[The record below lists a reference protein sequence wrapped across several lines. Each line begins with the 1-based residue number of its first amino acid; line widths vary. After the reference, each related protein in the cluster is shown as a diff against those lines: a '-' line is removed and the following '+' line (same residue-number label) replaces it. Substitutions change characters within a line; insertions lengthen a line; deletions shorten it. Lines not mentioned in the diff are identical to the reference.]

1 MHLTHICP
9 RFKEIHGGGEPVL
22 FHLFHELCDLG
33 FKSTIHT
40 YNYPD
45 SMRPLLDS
53 RVELKELPGIFN
65 RSFGNVL
72 LSGFYDMFCSSFLST
87 RIFRDTDVVCFHTE
101 NVIPALL
108 SYKLAGGRKPTL
120 YFCFQ
125 PPRFAYDT
133 TKETARAGGTVGL
146 LVPILKAIYRPFDR
160 LTVRLADKV
169 ATFSTGYKR
178 WIETIYD
185 VSDVKVLPPGV
196 EKPQNIHLLPKNIAT
211 RLSKPGSKSLL
222 FVGKLVTWKNIDRL
236 INVTAMVR
244 EQFPDIRL
252 MIVGDGPCKDS
263 LKRQTAD
270 MGLDKNVIF
279 CGYVSA
285 EDVFSYCEAADLFV
299 LLEKNISFGLSLIE
313 ANAIGLPAMAF
324 QGGGPND
331 IIEEE
336 KNGFLLPID
345 VTDKGIA
352 ERIIGYL
359 SDEKKI
365 QSMRGHAF
373 AVSRKFTWRR
383 FGEEFAEVVKDLA
396 QNSI

>member
-33 FKSTIHT
+33 FKNTIYT
-40 YNYPD
+40 YNYPN
-45 SMRPLLDS
+45 SMLPLLDS
-53 RVELKELPGIFN
+53 RVELKGLPRIFN
-65 RSFGNVL
+65 RSFENVL
-72 LSGFYDMFCSSFLST
+72 LSGFYDLFCSIFLT
-87 RIFRDTDVVCFHTE
+87 IRAFRDTDVVCFHTE

-108 SYKLAGGRKPTL
+108 SYKLAGGSKPTL

-133 TKETARAGGTVGL
+133 TKETACAGGTVGL

-160 LTVRLADKV
+160 LTVRLAGKV
-169 ATFSTGYKR
+169 ATFSTGYKQ
-178 WIETIYD
+178 WIECIYN

-196 EKPQNIHLLPKNIAT
+196 EKPQNITPLPKNIAKK
-211 RLSKPGSKSLL
+211 LSKLGSKSLL

-236 INVTAMVR
+236 INVTAIVR
-244 EQFPDIRL
+244 EQLPDIRL
-252 MIVGDGPCKDS
+252 LIVGDGPCMDS
-263 LKRQTAD
+263 LKRQTTD
-270 MGLDKNVIF
+270 MGLDNNVIF
-279 CGYVSA
+279 SGYVSA
-285 EDVFSYCEAADLFV
+285 KNVFSYCAVADLFV
-299 LLEKNISFGLSLIE
+299 LLEKNVSFGLSLIE
-313 ANAIGLPAMAF
+313 ANAMGLPAMAF

-336 KNGFLLPID
+336 RNGFLLPVD
-345 VTDKGIA
+345 MTDKGIA

-365 QSMRGHAF
+365 QSMKGHAF

-383 FGEEFAEVVKDLA
+383 FGEAFAEVVKDLT
-396 QNSI
+396 S